1 MGKVPQLGPY
11 NDHDLNQV
19 WMIEYI
25 KEKKLHELVHAQ
37 STLVLESTFK
47 SCKLVFGNWG
57 TGQHYVVKHYE
68 NTSDPNIFVFRD
80 KDNPNA
86 YVYADRDGIIQLGEK
101 KEDDPEIRW
110 VLRIA

>member
-1 MGKVPQLGPY
+1 MPQLGPY

-37 STLVLESTFK
+37 STLVLESTMK

-68 NTSDPNIFVFRD
+68 NTSDPNVFVFRD
-80 KDNPNA
+80 RDNPNA
-86 YVYADRDGIIQLGEK
+86 YMYADRDGVIQLGEK
-101 KEDDPEIRW
+101 KDDDPDIRW
-110 VLRIA
+110 ILRIA